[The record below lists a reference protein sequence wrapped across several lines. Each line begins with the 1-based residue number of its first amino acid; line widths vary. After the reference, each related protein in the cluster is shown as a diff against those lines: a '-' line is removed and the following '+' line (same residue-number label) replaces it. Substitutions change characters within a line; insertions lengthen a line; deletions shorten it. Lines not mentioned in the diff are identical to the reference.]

1 MLTLA
6 GFSKQYLY
14 GASLFGGVDAT
25 FRDGEIVALTGGA
38 GSGKTSFLKAVAGAS
53 DAEGRVLLDGQKIE
67 RKTDKVIMVFDDGA
81 VFGMKTV
88 FDNLAY
94 PLKLRG
100 VPAAEAA
107 AAVVAAAE
115 EMGIGACLNMRAR
128 RLDAADRRRMSLAR
142 LLVRPARLC
151 LVDEPTKGLEKEDA
165 EEVFRDFASAARR
178 LAAGGATVIYST
190 SSREEAMAASD
201 RIGVLVRGELKQLGS
216 VAEMRKSPESVWAA
230 EFVEPCYNVAKA
242 TLSCENGHMKL
253 VFGENDEMCAD
264 ALKGRV
270 AAGYIGREVL
280 VGWFPEDTAKE
291 EPDCERMARTAY
303 AVGDKFGFVL
313 RTEDGFSQR
322 SDAKGERVCI
332 RPDIERATLFD
343 STNEFSIMLPEGAAE
358 EGE

>member
-216 VAEMRKSPESVWAA
+216 IA
-230 EFVEPCYNVAKA
+230 
-242 TLSCENGHMKL
+242 
-253 VFGENDEMCAD
+253 
-264 ALKGRV
+264 
-270 AAGYIGREVL
+270 
-280 VGWFPEDTAKE
+280 
-291 EPDCERMARTAY
+291 
-303 AVGDKFGFVL
+303 
-313 RTEDGFSQR
+313 
-322 SDAKGERVCI
+322 
-332 RPDIERATLFD
+332 
-343 STNEFSIMLPEGAAE
+343 
-358 EGE
+358 

>member
-230 EFVEPCYNVAKA
+230 EFVEPCYNVVKA

-264 ALKGRV
+264 ALKGASRKDIS
-270 AAGYIGREVL
+270 AAKCWSGGSPKIRRKRSPTAR
-280 VGWFPEDTAKE
+280 GWRRR
-291 EPDCERMARTAY
+291 RMPW
-303 AVGDKFGFVL
+303 GDKFGFVL

-322 SDAKGERVCI
+322 SDAKGERVWHPS
-332 RPDIERATLFD
+332 RHRARDALRQHK
-343 STNEFSIMLPEGAAE
+343 
-358 EGE
+358 